1 MGGGISD
8 GCVVVFGRQ
17 PVPGVAKTRLGEG
30 IGDRRAADVYEVM
43 LRHTLNEAIA
53 SELPV
58 ILELAELPLEGWET
72 PHGLQW
78 ALQSA
83 GDLGT
88 RMRTAFGRC
97 FDAGYERVVLV
108 GSDIPG
114 LSRAHLRRSIQLLD
128 NVPVVLGPARDGG
141 YYLVGQRAPGA
152 DLFTGITWSV
162 PDTLALTRLRLLDLS
177 LGYGEVETL
186 SDVDVPADLEQAVA
200 SRSLSADLRAALRR
214 AALME

>member
-1 MGGGISD
+1 MGGGIPD

-17 PVPGVAKTRLGEG
+17 PVPGLAKTRLGGG
-30 IGDRRAADVYEVM
+30 IGDRRAAAVYEVM
-43 LRHTLNEAIA
+43 LQRTVDEAVA

-58 ILELAELPLEGWET
+58 ILELAELPQEGWSP
-72 PHGLQW
+72 PHDLPWVLQCD
-78 ALQSA
+78 
-83 GDLGT
+83 GDLGA

-141 YYLVGQRAPGA
+141 YYLVAQRAPGA

-162 PDTLALTRLRLLDLS
+162 SDTLALTRMRLLDLS

-186 SDVDVPADLEQAVA
+186 SDVDCRGDLEEALT
-200 SRSLSADLRAALRR
+200 SRSLPADLRAALSR
-214 AALME
+214 AAAME